1 MDQTRGDDG
10 GYGWQEDNTYSYSK
24 EKGGFVNR
32 SQRRSQ
38 APGHSARAH
47 ASADPYRSPTEPEV
61 RGHGKFRPAG
71 EPMSGIGS
79 VLLFLGGVFSASI
92 ALALLTGGR
101 EQASRPQSRPAGAV
115 PSRFIGDGRN
125 MLAGGGI
132 QHHGSVDIRQQGTGS
147 QPQRK

>member
-32 SQRRSQ
+32 TQRRSQ
-38 APGHSARAH
+38 VPGHSAKAY
-47 ASADPYRSPTEPEV
+47 ASADPYRSPPEPEV

-71 EPMSGIGS
+71 EPMQGIGS
-79 VLLFLGGVFSASI
+79 VVLLLGGLFSASI
-92 ALALLTGGR
+92 ALALITGGR
-101 EQASRPQSRPAGAV
+101 GQAPQSRPAGAV
-115 PSRFIGDGRN
+115 PSRFIGDGKN